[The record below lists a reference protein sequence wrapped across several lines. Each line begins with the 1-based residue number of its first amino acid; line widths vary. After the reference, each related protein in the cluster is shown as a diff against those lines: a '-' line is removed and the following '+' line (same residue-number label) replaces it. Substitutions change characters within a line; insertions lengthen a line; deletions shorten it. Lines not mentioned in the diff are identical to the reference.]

1 MNYEINTDIWLKYI
15 PVYML
20 LKHDI
25 TERLFY
31 EHPDVYKGFFDAD
44 QINFKFVDKI
54 LDMVIMFDEET
65 NYECSLHEV
74 IKFTEREV
82 NLLNV
87 AFRNW
92 LDKRSRENTLERIRE
107 EQLTNDS
114 SLEE

>member
-1 MNYEINTDIWLKYI
+1 MNFELNTDIWLKYI

-31 EHPDVYKGFFDAD
+31 EHPDVYKGFFDVD

-65 NYECSLHEV
+65 NHECSLHEV
-74 IKFTEREV
+74 TKFTDREV
-82 NLLNV
+82 NLLNT

-92 LDKRSRENTLERIRE
+92 LDKRIIENTLERIRL
-107 EQLTNDS
+107 EQYTKDT